1 MTRSALV
8 LCGVLAAI
16 ALAGNASAAEVKD
29 PKFLELVERLEQ
41 AGEQW
46 LAGTLDE
53 KAERALQRQ
62 LKSLRYDSESLADL
76 RAALNRPITDDT
88 VALYVGT
95 RLIKGLMMSSPQVA
109 AEGAAIV
116 VQAHERLGTFK
127 PLKQYDKKMLAGLA
141 EPVQGPDET
150 DDAFA
155 RRRQLVE
162 DRRQEKLQEDRLVK
176 IHNNQ
181 VNRLQKQTIQLML
194 LADRRAYDEKLLDW
208 MAEAEKKRQ
217 WSYAI
222 ILGGIRSATETMT
235 RERAAWFYGELKKIW
250 KPRDTGKYTYT
261 DPGEVTLEAAAN
273 SAFATHDDRPARR
286 VLQTINILATQA
298 KLPAVKHPAGGRRS
312 RSSR

>member
-8 LCGVLAAI
+8 LCGVLAAMT
-16 ALAGNASAAEVKD
+16 LAGNASAAEVKD

-46 LAGTLDE
+46 LAGTLEE
-53 KAERALQRQ
+53 KAERTLQKQ
-62 LKSLRYDSESLADL
+62 LKSLRYDSESLDDL

-88 VALYVGT
+88 VALYVST

-109 AEGAAIV
+109 AEGAPIV
-116 VQAHERLGTFK
+116 VQVHQRRGTFK
-127 PLKQYDKKMLAGLA
+127 PLKQYDKKMLARLA

-150 DDAFA
+150 DDPFA
-155 RRRQLVE
+155 LRRQLVE

-176 IHNNQ
+176 IHNSQ
-181 VNRLQKQTIQLML
+181 VTRLQKQTIYLML
-194 LADRRAYDEKLLDW
+194 LADQRAYDEKLLDW
-208 MAEAEKKRQ
+208 MAVAEKKRL

-222 ILGGIRSATETMT
+222 ILGGIRSASETMT
-235 RERAAWFYGELKKIW
+235 RDRAAWFYGKLMKIW
-250 KPRDTGKYTYT
+250 RPRDTKKYTYT

-298 KLPAVKHPAGGRRS
+298 KLPAVKVPARPRRS
-312 RSSR
+312 RSRR